1 MNSLTEEKLKKLNF
15 CNAIQNKRSVINT
28 VIVKLLKRDCERRVL
43 TVNCGVVPVSH
54 NALSVTRIYP
64 WSYLNT
70 HAFNIVKRF
79 TKKQYLFQDVYIGLH

>member
-1 MNSLTEEKLKKLNF
+1 MNSLTEEKLKKFNF

-54 NALSVTRIYP
+54 NALSVTHIYP

-70 HAFNIVKRF
+70 HAFNIVRF